1 MRPPHRQGY
10 QTNKS
15 KKMKYP
21 IYNVNEF
28 VGGHCEF
35 TTPCPFNIYGKYTQ
49 EILMVGSLAC
59 QRCEHFKGINREDC
73 IVSCGI
79 E

>member
-1 MRPPHRQGY
+1 
-10 QTNKS
+10 
-15 KKMKYP
+15 MKYP

-28 VGGHCEF
+28 VGGHYEY
-35 TTPCPFNIYGKYTQ
+35 TTQCPFGMVGKYTQ
-49 EILMVGSLAC
+49 ETLMVGSLAC
-59 QRCEHFKGINREDC
+59 QRCEHFRGINREDG

>member
-1 MRPPHRQGY
+1 MADRKQEI
-10 QTNKS
+10 
-15 KKMKYP
+15 KMKYP

-28 VGGHCEF
+28 IYGHYEY
-35 TTPCPFNIYGKYTQ
+35 TTPCPFGIVGKHTH

-59 QRCEHFKGINREDC
+59 RRCEFFKGINKEDSF
-73 IVSCGI
+73 VSCGI

>member
-1 MRPPHRQGY
+1 MSVD
-10 QTNKS
+10 TS
-15 KKMKYP
+15 S
-21 IYNVNEF
+21 
-28 VGGHCEF
+28 
-35 TTPCPFNIYGKYTQ
+35 TPLPAHLALNGKYTK

-59 QRCEHFKGINREDC
+59 QRCEHFRGINKEDN